1 MLRTPTFLDLVL
13 LIALAAIYGSA
24 FTAIKIAV
32 PEIGVYG
39 LVLARVVIGTLVL
52 LPYALWRGWQW
63 PTSVRIW
70 KLLAL
75 LCVFNL
81 LLPFALVSWAQLNIN
96 ASLMA
101 LLMGAG
107 PLFGLVFS
115 HFATQDDRI
124 TPAKLMGVALGF
136 TGVALVVGVQAFES
150 TPEVLLAQ
158 GAALIASICYA
169 ASGLIVRRID
179 SIQPTRLATIVLAM
193 GSVVLIAGAPFA
205 LDAPLETLANLEPR
219 VILMVLYLGIITTGL
234 AYIVRYRMIRAVGIS
249 YFALSINLV
258 PVFGVAIAAL
268 VLSEPL
274 SFSLFAGLGCVLG
287 GLLIARLGSKDK
299 SETDQDAAKR

>member
-1 MLRTPTFLDLVL
+1 MLRTPNLLDLIL

-32 PEIGVYG
+32 PEVGVYG
-39 LVLARVVIGTLVL
+39 LVLARVTIAALVL

-63 PTSVRIW
+63 PTSARTW

-81 LLPFALVSWAQLNIN
+81 LLPFALVSWAQLSIN

-115 HFATQDDRI
+115 HIATRDDRI
-124 TPAKLMGVALGF
+124 TTSKLIGVALGF
-136 TGVALVVGVQAFES
+136 VGVALVVGVQAFES
-150 TPEVLLAQ
+150 THQALLAQ
-158 GAALIASICYA
+158 GAALLASVCYA
-169 ASGLIVRRID
+169 ASGLIVRRIED
-179 SIQPTRLATIVLAM
+179 VQPTRLATIVLVM
-193 GSVVLIAGAPFA
+193 GSLALLAGAPFA
-205 LDAPLETLANLEPR
+205 LEAPLATFANLDLH
-219 VILMVLYLGIITTGL
+219 VALTVLYLGVVTTGL
-234 AYIVRYRMIRAVGIS
+234 AYIIRYRMIRAVGMS

-258 PVFGVAIAAL
+258 PVFGIAIAAL
-268 VLSEPL
+268 ILSEPL
-274 SFSLFAGLGCVLG
+274 SFSLFAGLACILG
-287 GLLIARLGSKDK
+287 GLFIARLGSKAN
-299 SETDQDAAKR
+299 SEANASS